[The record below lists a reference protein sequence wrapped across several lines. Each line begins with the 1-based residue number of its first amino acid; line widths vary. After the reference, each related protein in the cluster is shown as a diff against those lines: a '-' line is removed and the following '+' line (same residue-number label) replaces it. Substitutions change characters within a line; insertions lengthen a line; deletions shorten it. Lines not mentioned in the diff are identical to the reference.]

1 MKTNIKAR
9 ITGSFICKTTIM
21 VNKREKSLL
30 YNFYFRQTAIVIF
43 SLMLSL
49 SFYSFLLFSLT
60 FFVLI
65 LLYLSGTYIL
75 FLPVGGRGAR
85 APSAPPLRTRLL
97 KQNLDRRMNVKCFVL
112 LKNREE
118 VRDNQIEHLQTYWF
132 ACAVQSLY

>member
-21 VNKREKSLL
+21 VNKREKNLL
-30 YNFYFRQTAIVIF
+30 YNFYFRQTAILIF
-43 SLMLSL
+43 SFMLSL

-60 FFVLI
+60 FFVLV
-65 LLYLSGTYIL
+65 LLYLSGT
-75 FLPVGGRGAR
+75 VGGRGAR

-97 KQNLDRRMNVKCFVL
+97 KQNLDRRMNLKCFVL
-112 LKNREE
+112 LKNRKE

-132 ACAVQSLY
+132 ACAVQPLY